1 MKAICKFVYATL
13 LALSA
18 LSFAPTPASAQEA
31 RGSFT
36 LTHEVR
42 WQNAVVPA
50 GEYTFSVESR
60 GPAELLVLTKV
71 TGKGAGFIVL
81 TPEVEAATFSEHS
94 ALVLVKRAGNSYV
107 SSMSL
112 PEYGI
117 TLNFTVPAET
127 REMAQAKMGAP
138 ASSAR

>member
-18 LSFAPTPASAQEA
+18 LTLAPTPASAQEA
-31 RGSFT
+31 HGSFT
-36 LTHEVR
+36 LAHEVR

-50 GEYTFSVESR
+50 GEYTFSMESR
-60 GPAELLVLTKV
+60 GPAELLILHKV
-71 TGKGAGFIVL
+71 SGSGTGFIVL
-81 TPEVEAATFSEHS
+81 TPEVEAATLAEPSS
-94 ALVLVKRAGNSYV
+94 LVLVKRSGTSYV
-107 SSMSL
+107 SSMTL

-127 REMAQAKMGAP
+127 REIARLGAP